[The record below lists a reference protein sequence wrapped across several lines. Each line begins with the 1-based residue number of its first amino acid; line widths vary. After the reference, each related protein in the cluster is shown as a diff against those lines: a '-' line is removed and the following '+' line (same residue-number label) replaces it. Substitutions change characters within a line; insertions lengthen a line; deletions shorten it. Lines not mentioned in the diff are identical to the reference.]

1 MSAGGKRGSGGAGGM
16 RGVSGAG
23 GTGAGGTGG
32 PVSGRGGADGVI
44 VAMGGRS
51 LEREISLRSGRRVER
66 ALRAL
71 GHSVQVLDADGDFVA
86 RLIERRPDFVFVA
99 MHGRGGEDG
108 TLQDLLETLGVP
120 YTGSDPLASALCMDK
135 MLFKRMLRLH
145 GIPTPAFHSFNETAF
160 RELGGA
166 RTFPRLLAELGLPV
180 VVKPVAQGSAIGIKF
195 VHSAEQLPSAILGAF
210 GYGDRVLVERR
221 IVGRELAVT
230 IVDRALAPAVAQAAP
245 VTAVG
250 ADARAGAGVAADG
263 PVALPVVE
271 LFTPESFY
279 SYEAHYTIGQL
290 RMEAPA
296 DLEPAVRE
304 RVESVALASYRLM
317 GCRDFARVDLI
328 LDELGEPQVLE
339 INTIP
344 GLTETGIVTA
354 AAEAAGLTFEQLVAA
369 IVARAHAA

>member
-1 MSAGGKRGSGGAGGM
+1 MYAQNGGAARVRVCARAVTSPKLVVRRLGWSLVSAGPA
-16 RGVSGAG
+16 
-23 GTGAGGTGG
+23 
-32 PVSGRGGADGVI
+32 I

-51 LEREISLRSGRRVER
+51 LEREVSLRSGHRVER
-66 ALRAL
+66 ALREL
-71 GHSVQVLDADGDFVA
+71 GHTVHSLDVDGDFVKRILA
-86 RLIERRPDFVFVA
+86 ERPSFVFVA

-108 TLQDLLETLGVP
+108 TLQDLLETLDVP

-145 GIPTPAFHSFNETAF
+145 DIPTPAFHSFNETAF

-166 RTFPRLLAELGLPV
+166 GTFPKLLDELRLPA

-195 VHSAEQLPSAILGAF
+195 VSSAEQLPSAILGAF
-210 GYGDRVLVERR
+210 GYGDRVIIEER

-230 IVDRALAPAVAQAAP
+230 VLDTPAGPRALPI
-245 VTAVG
+245 
-250 ADARAGAGVAADG
+250 
-263 PVALPVVE
+263 VE

-290 RMEAPA
+290 RMEVAELSDA
-296 DLEPAVRE
+296 ARA
-304 RVESVALASYRLM
+304 RVEQVALQSYTLM

-328 LDELGEPQVLE
+328 LDEHEIPQVLE

-344 GLTETGIVTA
+344 GLTETGITTA
-354 AAEAAGLTFEQLVAA
+354 AAEADGMTFFDLVEAIVQRVVAA
-369 IVARAHAA
+369 V

>member
-1 MSAGGKRGSGGAGGM
+1 MSDGA
-16 RGVSGAG
+16 A
-23 GTGAGGTGG
+23 
-32 PVSGRGGADGVI
+32 I

-51 LEREISLRSGRRVER
+51 LEREISLRSGHRVER
-66 ALRAL
+66 ALRSLGYEVHAL
-71 GHSVQVLDADGDFVA
+71 DVDGDFVDRVIA
-86 RLIERRPDFVFVA
+86 EQPRFVFVA

-108 TLQDLLETLGVP
+108 TLQDLLETLGVQ

-166 RTFPRLLAELGLPV
+166 GTFPRLLEELKLPA

-195 VHSAEQLPSAILGAF
+195 VATAAQLPSAILGAF
-210 GYGDRVLVERR
+210 GYGDRVLVEER

-230 IVDRALAPAVAQAAP
+230 VLDSPDPSAGPRALPI
-245 VTAVG
+245 
-250 ADARAGAGVAADG
+250 
-263 PVALPVVE
+263 VE

-290 RMEAPA
+290 RMEVPA
-296 DLEPAVRE
+296 ALPEEVRTRVE
-304 RVESVALASYRLM
+304 RVALDSYTLM

-328 LDELGEPQVLE
+328 LDERNQPQVLE

-344 GLTETGIVTA
+344 GLTETGITTA
-354 AAEAAGLTFEQLVAA
+354 AAEAAGMTFAELVGA
-369 IVARAHAA
+369 IVARVVTTS

>member
-1 MSAGGKRGSGGAGGM
+1 MTGSPA
-16 RGVSGAG
+16 RPAL
-23 GTGAGGTGG
+23 
-32 PVSGRGGADGVI
+32 

-51 LEREISLRSGRRVER
+51 LEREISLRSGHRVER
-66 ALRAL
+66 ALRTLGYTVHAL
-71 GHSVQVLDADGDFVA
+71 DVDGDFIDRVLA
-86 RLIERRPDFVFVA
+86 EQPRFVFVA

-108 TLQDLLETLGVP
+108 TLQDLLESLGVP

-166 RTFPRLLAELGLPV
+166 RTFPKLLEELRLPA

-195 VHSAEQLPSAILGAF
+195 VTTASQLPSAILGAF
-210 GYGDRVLVERR
+210 GYGDRVLVEER

-230 IVDRALAPAVAQAAP
+230 ILGPAHPPAHPPAEPPHSAYLAHLGGSPRALPI
-245 VTAVG
+245 
-250 ADARAGAGVAADG
+250 
-263 PVALPVVE
+263 VE

-290 RMEAPA
+290 RMEVPA
-296 DLEPAVRE
+296 ELSEEARA
-304 RVESVALASYRLM
+304 RVESVALESYRLM

-328 LDELGEPQVLE
+328 LDEHEVPQVLE

-344 GLTETGIVTA
+344 GLTETGITTA
-354 AAEAAGLTFEQLVAA
+354 AAEAAGMTFAELVAA
-369 IVARAHAA
+369 IVERVVAAS

>member
-1 MSAGGKRGSGGAGGM
+1 
-16 RGVSGAG
+16 VSDAP
-23 GTGAGGTGG
+23 A
-32 PVSGRGGADGVI
+32 I

-51 LEREISLRSGRRVER
+51 LEREISLRSGHRVER

-71 GHSVQVLDADGDFVA
+71 GYTVHALDVDGDFIDRVIA
-86 RLIERRPDFVFVA
+86 ERPRFVFVA

-166 RTFPRLLAELGLPV
+166 RTFPKLLEELHLPA

-195 VHSAEQLPSAILGAF
+195 VTSASQLPSAILGAF
-210 GYGDRVLVERR
+210 GYGDRVLVEERV
-221 IVGRELAVT
+221 VGRELAVT
-230 IVDRALAPAVAQAAP
+230 VLDSLGGGEGPRALPI
-245 VTAVG
+245 
-250 ADARAGAGVAADG
+250 
-263 PVALPVVE
+263 VE
-271 LFTPESFY
+271 LITPEGFY

-290 RMEAPA
+290 RMEVPA
-296 DLEPAVRE
+296 DLAAETRA
-304 RVESVALASYRLM
+304 RVEQVALQSYTLM

-328 LDELGEPQVLE
+328 LDEHDEPQVLE

-344 GLTETGIVTA
+344 GLTETGITTA
-354 AAEAAGLTFEQLVAA
+354 AAEAAGMTFAELVEA
-369 IVARAHAA
+369 IVARVC

>member
-1 MSAGGKRGSGGAGGM
+1 VSATRAL
-16 RGVSGAG
+16 
-23 GTGAGGTGG
+23 
-32 PVSGRGGADGVI
+32 

-71 GHSVQVLDADGDFVA
+71 GYEVQAIDADGDFVA
-86 RLIERRPDFVFVA
+86 RVIGSRPDFVFVA

-108 TLQDLLETLGVP
+108 TLQDLLETLAVP

-135 MLFKRMLRLH
+135 MLFKRLLVQA

-166 RTFPRLLAELGLPV
+166 GTFERLLEELGLPV

-195 VHSAEQLPSAILGAF
+195 VQSAAQLPGAILGAF

-221 IVGRELAVT
+221 VTGRELAVT
-230 IVDRALAPAVAQAAP
+230 ILGGGGR
-245 VTAVG
+245 G
-250 ADARAGAGVAADG
+250 GGGAGVDG
-263 PVALPVVE
+263 EGEGAGGGARSGESPRALPIVE

-296 DLEPAVRE
+296 DLPERVRE
-304 RVESVALASYRLM
+304 RVERVALDSYRLL

-328 LDELGEPQVLE
+328 LDEQDEPQVLE

-344 GLTETGIVTA
+344 GLTETGIATA
-354 AAEAAGLTFEQLVAA
+354 AAEAAGLSFADFVAA
-369 IVARAHAA
+369 IVARVRAA

>member
-1 MSAGGKRGSGGAGGM
+1 
-16 RGVSGAG
+16 VSDK
-23 GTGAGGTGG
+23 
-32 PVSGRGGADGVI
+32 SVI

-51 LEREISLRSGRRVER
+51 LEREISLRSGHRVER
-66 ALRAL
+66 ALREL
-71 GHSVQVLDADGDFVA
+71 GYRVHAFDVDGSFIG
-86 RLIERRPDFVFVA
+86 RLIEQQPSFVFVA

-108 TLQDLLETLGVP
+108 TLQDLLETLQVP

-160 RELGGA
+160 REMGGA
-166 RTFPRLLAELGLPV
+166 NTFEKLLAELELPV

-195 VHSAEQLPSAILGAF
+195 VSSAQELPGAILGAF
-210 GYGDRVLVERR
+210 GYGDRVIVERR

-230 IVDRALAPAVAQAAP
+230 ILDAPDPQGQP
-245 VTAVG
+245 Q
-250 ADARAGAGVAADG
+250 
-263 PVALPVVE
+263 ALPIVE

-290 RMEAPA
+290 RMEVPA
-296 DLEPAVRE
+296 SLSQEVRE
-304 RVESVALASYRLM
+304 CVERAALDSYRLM

-328 LDELGEPQVLE
+328 LDEREQPQILE

-344 GLTETGIVTA
+344 GLTETGITPA
-354 AAEAAGLTFEQLVAA
+354 AAEALDMSFSGLVER
-369 IVARAHAA
+369 IVARVGRG

>member
-1 MSAGGKRGSGGAGGM
+1 MSAPA
-16 RGVSGAG
+16 
-23 GTGAGGTGG
+23 
-32 PVSGRGGADGVI
+32 I

-51 LEREISLRSGRRVER
+51 LEREISLRSGHRVER
-66 ALRAL
+66 ALRTLGYTVQAL
-71 GHSVQVLDADGDFVA
+71 DVDGDFVDRVLA
-86 RLIERRPDFVFVA
+86 EQPRFVFVA

-108 TLQDLLETLGVP
+108 TLQDLLETLRVP

-166 RTFPRLLAELGLPV
+166 RTFPTLLEELRLPA

-195 VHSAEQLPSAILGAF
+195 VTSAEQLPSAILGAF
-210 GYGDRVLVERR
+210 GYGDRVLVEERV
-221 IVGRELAVT
+221 VGRELAVT
-230 IVDRALAPAVAQAAP
+230 VLDSPSAASGPRALPI
-245 VTAVG
+245 
-250 ADARAGAGVAADG
+250 
-263 PVALPVVE
+263 VE

-290 RMEAPA
+290 RMAVPA
-296 DLEPAVRE
+296 ELSEQARA
-304 RVESVALASYRLM
+304 RVERAALDSYTLM

-328 LDELGEPQVLE
+328 LDENEAPQVLE

-344 GLTETGIVTA
+344 GLTETGITTA
-354 AAEAAGLTFEQLVAA
+354 AAEAAGMTFAELVGS
-369 IVARAHAA
+369 IVNRSASV

>member
-1 MSAGGKRGSGGAGGM
+1 
-16 RGVSGAG
+16 
-23 GTGAGGTGG
+23 
-32 PVSGRGGADGVI
+32 
-44 VAMGGRS
+44 MGGRS

-71 GHSVQVLDADGDFVA
+71 GYAVKALDADGDFVA
-86 RLIERRPDFVFVA
+86 RVTDERPDFVFVA

-135 MLFKRMLRLH
+135 MLFKRMLRGA
-145 GIPTPAFHSFNETAF
+145 GIGTPAFHSFNETAF

-166 RTFPRLLAELGLPV
+166 RTFPRLLEELGLPV

-221 IVGRELAVT
+221 VAGRELAVT
-230 IVDRALAPAVAQAAP
+230 VLDGAGSGEGPRALPI
-245 VTAVG
+245 
-250 ADARAGAGVAADG
+250 
-263 PVALPVVE
+263 VE
-271 LFTPESFY
+271 LFTPENFY

-290 RMEAPA
+290 RTEAPA
-296 DLEPAVRE
+296 ELPAQVRE
-304 RVESVALASYRLM
+304 RVERAALDSYRLL

-328 LDELGEPQVLE
+328 LDEHDRPQVLE

-344 GLTETGIVTA
+344 GLTETGIATA
-354 AAEAAGLTFEQLVAA
+354 AAEAAGMSFADFVAA
-369 IVARAHAA
+369 IVARASGA

>member
-1 MSAGGKRGSGGAGGM
+1 MSEGSAL
-16 RGVSGAG
+16 
-23 GTGAGGTGG
+23 
-32 PVSGRGGADGVI
+32 

-66 ALRAL
+66 ALRTLGYQVHAL
-71 GHSVQVLDADGDFVA
+71 DVDGDFIDRV
-86 RLIERRPDFVFVA
+86 LEERPRFVFVA

-166 RTFPRLLAELGLPV
+166 RTFPKLLKELGLPV

-195 VHSAEQLPSAILGAF
+195 VASPEQLPSAILGAF
-210 GYGDRVLVERR
+210 GYGDRVLVEERV
-221 IVGRELAVT
+221 VGRELALT
-230 IVDRALAPAVAQAAP
+230 ICEPGEEGVDPM
-245 VTAVG
+245 
-250 ADARAGAGVAADG
+250 
-263 PVALPVVE
+263 ALPIVE

-290 RMEAPA
+290 RMEVPA
-296 DLEPAVRE
+296 ELSESVRA
-304 RVESVALASYRLM
+304 RVESVALESYKLM
-317 GCRDFARVDLI
+317 GCRDFARVDVI
-328 LDELGEPQVLE
+328 LDEQEVPQVLE

-344 GLTETGIVTA
+344 GLTETGIATA
-354 AAEAAGLTFEQLVAA
+354 AAEAAGMSFAQFVEA
-369 IVARAHAA
+369 IVKRVVTVA

>member
-1 MSAGGKRGSGGAGGM
+1 MSD
-16 RGVSGAG
+16 
-23 GTGAGGTGG
+23 G
-32 PVSGRGGADGVI
+32 PAI

-51 LEREISLRSGRRVER
+51 LEREISLRSGHRVER
-66 ALRAL
+66 ALRTLGYSVHAL
-71 GHSVQVLDADGDFVA
+71 DVDGDFIDRVLA
-86 RLIERRPDFVFVA
+86 EQPRFVFVA

-108 TLQDLLETLGVP
+108 TLQDLLETLGIA

-166 RTFPRLLAELGLPV
+166 RTFPRLLEELRLPA

-195 VHSAEQLPSAILGAF
+195 VTAASQLPSAILGAF
-210 GYGDRVLVERR
+210 GYGDRVLVEER

-230 IVDRALAPAVAQAAP
+230 VLDSGEGPRALPI
-245 VTAVG
+245 
-250 ADARAGAGVAADG
+250 
-263 PVALPVVE
+263 VE

-290 RMEAPA
+290 RMEVPA
-296 DLEPAVRE
+296 ELSPAVRA
-304 RVESVALASYRLM
+304 RVEEAALRSYTLM
-317 GCRDFARVDLI
+317 GCRDFARVDII
-328 LDELGEPQVLE
+328 LDGDEVPQVLE

-344 GLTETGIVTA
+344 GLTETGITTA
-354 AAEAAGLTFEQLVAA
+354 AAEAAGMSFPELVAA
-369 IVARAHAA
+369 IVARVLATS

>member
-1 MSAGGKRGSGGAGGM
+1 VSNGS
-16 RGVSGAG
+16 
-23 GTGAGGTGG
+23 
-32 PVSGRGGADGVI
+32 VI

-51 LEREISLRSGRRVER
+51 LEREISLRSGHRVER

-71 GHSVQVLDADGDFVA
+71 GYEVQALDVDGQF
-86 RLIERRPDFVFVA
+86 IERVIERQPSFVFVA

-145 GIPTPAFHSFNETAF
+145 SIPTPAFHSFNETAF
-160 RELGGA
+160 REMGGA
-166 RTFPRLLAELGLPV
+166 STFPKLLDELALPA

-195 VHSAEQLPSAILGAF
+195 VSRGPELPSAILGAF
-210 GYGDRVLVERR
+210 GYGDRVIVEQR

-230 IVDRALAPAVAQAAP
+230 VI
-245 VTAVG
+245 
-250 ADARAGAGVAADG
+250 G
-263 PVALPVVE
+263 PPESPKALPIVE
-271 LFTPESFY
+271 LFTPERFY

-290 RMEAPA
+290 RMEVPA
-296 DLEPAVRE
+296 QLPDAVRE
-304 RVESVALASYRLM
+304 RVEQVALRSYSLM

-328 LDELGEPQVLE
+328 LDRSEEPQVLE

-344 GLTETGIVTA
+344 GLTETGITPA
-354 AAEAAGLTFEQLVAA
+354 AAEAAGMAFTELVAK
-369 IVARAHAA
+369 VLERVSQR

>member
-1 MSAGGKRGSGGAGGM
+1 MN
-16 RGVSGAG
+16 
-23 GTGAGGTGG
+23 TGPA
-32 PVSGRGGADGVI
+32 I

-51 LEREISLRSGRRVER
+51 LEREISLRSGHRVER
-66 ALRAL
+66 ALRSLGYEVQAL
-71 GHSVQVLDADGDFVA
+71 DVEGDFV
-86 RLIERRPDFVFVA
+86 ERVLAAQPRFVFVA

-108 TLQDLLETLGVP
+108 TLQDLLQTLDVP

-166 RTFPRLLAELGLPV
+166 RTFPKLLQELGLPV

-195 VHSAEQLPSAILGAF
+195 VSSSEQLPSAILGAF
-210 GYGDRVLVERR
+210 GYGDRVLVEERV
-221 IVGRELAVT
+221 VGRELAVT
-230 IVDRALAPAVAQAAP
+230 VLDASDPEAGPRALPI
-245 VTAVG
+245 
-250 ADARAGAGVAADG
+250 
-263 PVALPVVE
+263 VE

-290 RMEAPA
+290 RMEVPA
-296 DLEPAVRE
+296 ELSPEVRQ
-304 RVESVALASYRLM
+304 RVEQAALDSYSLM

-328 LDELGEPQVLE
+328 LDEDEVPQILE

-344 GLTETGIVTA
+344 GLTETGITTA
-354 AAEAAGLTFEQLVAA
+354 AAEAAGMSFAELVAA
-369 IVARAHAA
+369 IVGRVTSV

>member
-1 MSAGGKRGSGGAGGM
+1 MSTGGMRGSGSLGGAGGTDSGAGRSGSGRVGSGGA
-16 RGVSGAG
+16 
-23 GTGAGGTGG
+23 
-32 PVSGRGGADGVI
+32 I

-71 GHSVQVLDADGDFVA
+71 GHLVGVLDADGDFVA
-86 RLIERRPDFVFVA
+86 RVIEQQPDFVFVA

-180 VVKPVAQGSAIGIKF
+180 LVKPVAQGSAIGIKF

-230 IVDRALAPAVAQAAP
+230 IVDRDGAPQ
-245 VTAVG
+245 
-250 ADARAGAGVAADG
+250 
-263 PVALPVVE
+263 ALPVVE

-354 AAEAAGLTFEQLVAA
+354 AAEAAGLTFEELVAA
-369 IVARAHAA
+369 IVARTCAA

>member
-1 MSAGGKRGSGGAGGM
+1 MSA
-16 RGVSGAG
+16 
-23 GTGAGGTGG
+23 
-32 PVSGRGGADGVI
+32 PVI

-51 LEREISLRSGRRVER
+51 LEREISLRSGHRVER

-71 GHSVQVLDADGDFVA
+71 GYEVRALDVDA
-86 RLIERRPDFVFVA
+86 RFIERVIELAPSFVFVA

-135 MLFKRMLRLH
+135 MLFKRMLKLH

-160 RELGGA
+160 REMGGA
-166 RTFPRLLAELGLPV
+166 STFPRLLNELALPA

-195 VHSAEQLPSAILGAF
+195 VSSAAELPGAILGAF
-210 GYGDRVLVERR
+210 GYGDRVIVERR

-230 IVDRALAPAVAQAAP
+230 IMGPTHPAAEPQ
-245 VTAVG
+245 
-250 ADARAGAGVAADG
+250 
-263 PVALPVVE
+263 ALPVVE

-290 RMEAPA
+290 RMEVPA
-296 DLEPAVRE
+296 SLSDAVRE
-304 RVESVALASYRLM
+304 RVESVALASYSLM

-328 LDELGEPQVLE
+328 LDEHDEPQVLE

-344 GLTETGIVTA
+344 GLTETGITPA
-354 AAEAAGLTFEQLVAA
+354 AAEAAGMTFTELVEK
-369 IVARAHAA
+369 IVARVAAA